1 MRKMI
6 AAVSIA
12 GISLFTPLTAFA
24 QSTTTPLTPSTMDL
38 HPTKVTPKAT
48 GAVTVKA
55 AGAGQF
61 AIHVDAHGLP
71 KPATLKSKNVR
82 RTYLAWIINGKDMK
96 NMSVLTLKAGRNAG
110 DYTADGTVT
119 LPLVSEVMITA
130 DVKPAQTMPTMP
142 QITLLQTGK
151 M

>member
-1 MRKMI
+1 MI

-38 HPTKVTPKAT
+38 HPTKVIPKAT

-71 KPATLKSKNVR
+71 KPS
-82 RTYLAWIINGKDMK
+82 LA
-96 NMSVLTLKAGRNAG
+96 R
-110 DYTADGTVT
+110 
-119 LPLVSEVMITA
+119 
-130 DVKPAQTMPTMP
+130 
-142 QITLLQTGK
+142 
-151 M
+151 